1 MGDTTPPEN
10 VDPRISS
17 LEKWQGIVDYRL
29 DDGDKRFSALEKQM
43 VAYGVKQGEL
53 ELHVLNGN
61 RDTAELK
68 QSWQTWMQEEK
79 ERRKEEAEQ
88 RRLITTNRP
97 KWWQVVVGIAAVGV
111 SAGSLTVAIL
121 VLGRG

>member
-1 MGDTTPPEN
+1 MGETPPEN

-17 LEKWQGIVDYRL
+17 LEKWQGIVDWRL
-29 DDGDKRFSALEKQM
+29 DDGEKRFSALEKQM

-53 ELHVLNGN
+53 ELHILNGN

-79 ERRKEEAEQ
+79 ERRKEEAEEK
-88 RRLITTNRP
+88 RLTVTNRP
-97 KWWQVVVGIAAVGV
+97 KWWQVVVGIVAVAV

-121 VLGRG
+121 VLARG